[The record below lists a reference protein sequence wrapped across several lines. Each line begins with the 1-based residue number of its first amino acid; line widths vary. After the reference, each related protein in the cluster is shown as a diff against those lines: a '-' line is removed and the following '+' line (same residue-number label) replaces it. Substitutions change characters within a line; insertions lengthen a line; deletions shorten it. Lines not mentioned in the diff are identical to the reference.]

1 MLKLE
6 SKRNGLEPE
15 KSNFFFC
22 FLDIGIILLVF
33 KIERNNQKEKDV
45 PNRNTG
51 WSDMPLFNDFKILV
65 ETLFGLLFLSGF
77 NAKKLETLVLSV
89 GLIKITI
96 FFWKN

>member
-1 MLKLE
+1 MAQSPK
-6 SKRNGLEPE
+6 NPG
-15 KSNFFFC
+15 FFG

-65 ETLFGLLFLSGF
+65 ETLFGPLFLPGF
-77 NAKKLETLVLSV
+77 NTKELETLVLSV